1 MTGADSPSPVNSH
14 RRTLLL
20 AVPTTAVAALAS
32 ACAGR
37 RSGPEAAGRAPAG
50 RAGTPGP
57 SGPSPA
63 CVLAAETGEG
73 PYYTP
78 KSRHRSDVT
87 EDRVG
92 VPLRLDLH
100 VVRASKGCAPLAEAA
115 VDIWHADASGIY
127 SQDGA
132 TYLRGTQTTDGQGR
146 VSFRTIVPGWYA
158 HIAPHVHFKVRTGKR
173 AEVSSQLFLPEELL
187 KTIYARQPYSRRK
200 APAHPNTRDDRFAA
214 KGAQLTL
221 NPVPDGAGYRASF
234 VIGIA

>member
-1 MTGADSPSPVNSH
+1 MTANGPLDTN

-20 AVPTTAVAALAS
+20 AAGTTAITTLAS

-37 RSGPEAAGRAPAG
+37 RTGTEAAGRAPAAQG
-50 RAGTPGP
+50 VT
-57 SGPSPA
+57 PA

-78 KSRHRSDVT
+78 KSRIRSDVT
-87 EDRVG
+87 EDREG

-100 VVRASKGCAPLAEAA
+100 VVRASKGCAPLAEVA
-115 VDIWHADASGIY
+115 VDIWQADASGTY
-127 SQDGA
+127 SQRGA
-132 TYLRGTQTTDGQGR
+132 TYLRGTQTTDAQGR

-158 HIAPHVHFKVRTGKR
+158 HIAPHVHFKVRPGART
-173 AEVSSQLFLPEELL
+173 EVSSQLFLPEGLL
-187 KTIYARQPYSRRK
+187 KTIYAGEPYSRRK

-214 KGAQLTL
+214 KGAELTL
-221 NPVPDGAGYRASF
+221 DPVRDGAGYRASF